1 MNHEPDSAA
10 TVSPRA
16 ASVRLPPVKGGLP
29 LAKPR
34 VTYILLVVVGMAFIA
49 ETLLGGSTNVFTL
62 VGLGAQVNAL
72 VAQGAYWRL
81 LAAMFLHIGLM
92 HVAFNG
98 WALFSLG
105 REVETLYGSGRF
117 TLIYLLAGLF
127 GGLATYLAGLK
138 GLSAGASGAIF
149 GLVGAEI
156 AYFLRNRRLLGA
168 VSKQQ
173 LANLFTLVGI
183 NLVFGFTLAGVNNW
197 AHLGGLA
204 AGFALGWGLT
214 PRYLL
219 AWGEFAEADGELVRR
234 PLLFDTN
241 PAWRRALVVLA
252 AIALLAAGLWLG
264 SRL

>member
-1 MNHEPDSAA
+1 MIYEPDSVA
-10 TVSPRA
+10 VPSPPLQL
-16 ASVRLPPVKGGLP
+16 SVRLP
-29 LAKPR
+29 LARPW
-34 VTYILLVVVGMAFIA
+34 VTYVLLAVVGLAFIG
-49 ETLLGGSTNVFTL
+49 ETVLGGSTNVYTL

-81 LAAMFLHIGLM
+81 LSAMFLHIGLM
-92 HVAFNG
+92 HLAFNG

-105 REVETLYGSGRF
+105 REVEALYGSGRF
-117 TLIYLLAGLF
+117 TVIYLLAGLF
-127 GGLATYLAGLK
+127 GGLATYLAGLE

-156 AYFLRNRRLLGA
+156 AYFLRNRRLFGA
-168 VSKQQ
+168 FSKQQ

-219 AWGEFAEADGELVRR
+219 AWGDFVDDGGELVRR
-234 PLLFDTN
+234 PLMFDAN
-241 PAWRRALVVLA
+241 PVWRRALVVLVA
-252 AIALLAAGLWLG
+252 VLLLMAGLWLG
-264 SRL
+264 CRP

>member
-1 MNHEPDSAA
+1 MIYEPNSVA
-10 TVSPRA
+10 VPPPSPV
-16 ASVRLPPVKGGLP
+16 SVRLP

-34 VTYILLVVVGMAFIA
+34 VTYVLLAAVGLAFAA
-49 ETLLGGSTNVFTL
+49 ETVLGGSTNVFTL

-81 LAAMFLHIGLM
+81 LSAMFLHIGLM
-92 HVAFNG
+92 HLAFNG

-105 REVETLYGSGRF
+105 REVEALYGSGRF

-127 GGLATYLAGLK
+127 GGLATYLVGLG

-156 AYFLRNRRLLGA
+156 AYFLRNRRLFGA
-168 VSKQQ
+168 FSKQQ

-219 AWGEFAEADGELVRR
+219 AWGEFEGADGASIRA
-234 PLLFDTN
+234 PLLFNVN
-241 PAWRRALVVLA
+241 PAWRQALAVLSA
-252 AIALLAAGLWLG
+252 VALLVAGVWLG
-264 SRL
+264 NQR